1 MRWSLPPEKL
11 PVLKLKGKAIF
22 FSRKKRLMQHG
33 FRFTLF
39 PPHSILFF
47 SCCQG
52 LWLEVLLHLLHL
64 VSGGS
69 PLLTLWPCF
78 STCLDRSCCCKHH
91 HNHLHLEHCHELFT
105 FLSKANV
112 TESRSAEGAGD
123 EGSTPR
129 EGRLCDHC
137 AYHHADHGNDGNLNQ
152 INGSLIVSFN
162 FFLQWPE
169 DPAPIDIWWSW
180 KNPRQGGLNA
190 IFS

>member
-1 MRWSLPPEKL
+1 MFSSVRTPITKL
-11 PVLKLKGKAIF
+11 LKEIDHKPVERDVGAMVAT
-22 FSRKKRLMQHG
+22 SRKTPRPKIKSHFQYIAKKVDATWI
-33 FRFTLF
+33 TLF

-105 FLSKANV
+105 FLSKAKKKAFYLFV
-112 TESRSAEGAGD
+112 QSKCDRKSICRGSR
-123 EGSTPR
+123 
-129 EGRLCDHC
+129 GRGFDTQGGPSVWSLCLSSC
-137 AYHHADHGNDGNLNQ
+137 
-152 INGSLIVSFN
+152 
-162 FFLQWPE
+162 
-169 DPAPIDIWWSW
+169 WSW
-180 KNPRQGGLNA
+180 
-190 IFS
+190 SWW